1 MKNNNLWIIFIVT
14 LSIAEIVAAAFWVS
28 VYAVPA
34 LIAGK
39 TFYGMTSILTAWIW
53 AYWGFGHLNEL
64 KEDK

>member
-53 AYWGFGHLNEL
+53 AYW
-64 KEDK
+64 